1 MIVETLSGCI
11 LCDSR
16 SLDVIDPE
24 CNIARC
30 ASCGYV
36 FDNPRPA
43 LEELVRFYSR
53 PSQYDSWLDELEV
66 RERMWKR
73 RLKLVLPF
81 RKSGSLL
88 DVGAGIGQFLSLAR
102 PYYQDVHGT
111 EVSTTALQVAKQK
124 YGLELFHGT
133 LEGIACCGKTFD
145 NISLFHV
152 LEHVPD
158 PISALRICHSLLSDQ
173 GVLIIAVPSEVA
185 SLRASLKRLL
195 VARGILHPRRGAGR
209 FGLPLI
215 KLTEETSE
223 VHLSHFTPPV
233 LCDLLRR
240 TGFSILKQT
249 LDPHYVRTNRKEK
262 LRADLYYH
270 FCLAARSL
278 LGTNIYDAMLVIARK
293 TPLASELRSAA

>member
-1 MIVETLSGCI
+1 MIVESLSECI

-16 SLDVIDPE
+16 SLDVIDPD
-24 CNIARC
+24 CNIVRC

-36 FDNPRPA
+36 FDNPRPV
-43 LEELVRFYSR
+43 LDELIKFYSR
-53 PSQYDSWLDELEV
+53 PSQYDAWLDELEV
-66 RERMWKR
+66 RDQMWKR

-81 RKSGSLL
+81 RKNGSLL

-102 PYYQDVHGT
+102 GHFEEVQGT
-111 EVSTTALQVAKQK
+111 EVSTTAIEVAKQK
-124 YGLELFHGT
+124 YGLELFRGT
-133 LEGIACCGKTFD
+133 LEGIARRGETFD

-158 PISALRICHSLLSDQ
+158 PKSLLRICHSLLSDQ
-173 GVLIIAVPSEVA
+173 GVLIIAVPNEVA
-185 SLRASLKRLL
+185 CLRASLKRLL

-215 KLTEETSE
+215 RLTEKTSE

-233 LCDLLRR
+233 LCNLLRH

-270 FCLAARSL
+270 FCRAVRALSSK
-278 LGTNIYDAMLVIARK
+278 NVYDAMLVIARK
-293 TPLASELRSAA
+293 APLASELRPAV

>member
-1 MIVETLSGCI
+1 
-11 LCDSR
+11 
-16 SLDVIDPE
+16 VIDPD
-24 CNIARC
+24 CNIVRC
-30 ASCGYV
+30 ASCGYE
-36 FDNPRPA
+36 FYNPRPI
-43 LEELVRFYSR
+43 LDELIKFYSR
-53 PSQYDSWLDELEV
+53 PSQYDAWLDELEV
-66 RERMWKR
+66 RDQMWKR

-81 RKSGSLL
+81 RKNGSLL

-102 PYYQDVHGT
+102 NHFEEVHGT
-111 EVSTTALQVAKQK
+111 EVSTTAIEVAKQK
-124 YGLELFHGT
+124 YGLELFRGT
-133 LEGIACCGKTFD
+133 LDGIAHRGKTFD

-158 PISALRICHSLLSDQ
+158 PKSVLRICHSLLSDQ
-173 GVLIIAVPSEVA
+173 GVLIIAVPNEVA
-185 SLRASLKRLL
+185 CLRASLKRLL

-215 KLTEETSE
+215 RLTEETSE

-262 LRADLYYH
+262 LRADFYCH
-270 FCLAARSL
+270 FCRAVRAISS
-278 LGTNIYDAMLVIARK
+278 TNVYDAMLVIARK
-293 TPLASELRSAA
+293 APLESELRPAA